1 MVFQEFTYLSA
12 NGKTPIHAVEWLP
25 EGTPIAV
32 LQITHGVSEHILRS
46 EPFARSLTDRGFD
59 VVGHDHLGHGGSQI
73 QGKGGL
79 YFGPKGSWD
88 IVVQDLEVRRQL
100 AREQFPS
107 IPYFL
112 LGHSMGSF
120 VLRTHLIRYPGVSNG
135 AIIMGTGQMPQL
147 ILKGGILVARLEGSR
162 VGEDQPSP
170 LVNKMAFGPY
180 NKPFA
185 PNRTSYDWLSAN
197 PQNVDFY
204 ISQPLCGGIPSTG
217 LFREMLGGMSYI
229 AAAKNLCKMDV
240 NTPIL
245 FVSGEQDPVGDMGK
259 GVRRAYESVLAAGVR
274 DVGLKFYPGLRHEI
288 LNEDCREEVFQ
299 DLFHWMGTKTAA
311 PL

>member
-32 LQITHGVSEHILRS
+32 LQITHGVSEHILRY
-46 EPFARSLTDRGFD
+46 EPFARYLTDRGFA

-88 IVVQDLEVRRQL
+88 TVVRDLEKRRQL

-120 VLRTHLIRYPGVSNG
+120 VLRTHLIRYPGASNG
-135 AIIMGTGQMPQL
+135 AIIMGTGQMPQP
-147 ILKGGILVARLEGSR
+147 ILKGGILVARVEGRR

-170 LVNKMAFGPY
+170 LVNKLAFGPY

-185 PNRTSYDWLSAN
+185 PNRTPYDWLSAN
-197 PQNVDFY
+197 PANVDFY

-259 GVRRAYESVLAAGVR
+259 GVRRAYESFRAAGVR
-274 DVGLKFYPGLRHEI
+274 DVALKFYPGLRHEI
-288 LNEDCREEVFQ
+288 LNEDCQETVFE
-299 DLFHWMGTKTAA
+299 DLFQWMGTKTAA